1 MNKEETVRATRL
13 CNPTEVQFQTICV
26 ATDFSE
32 TAGLA
37 LRYGA
42 AIVGKFGGS
51 LHLLHVLHEPG
62 LSAIHPDYAP
72 CFELARGYFNRLAE
86 NGPKAER
93 GRQDSVQEFLKCVE
107 RETND
112 RLVPLI
118 SSPLLADLKVITAI
132 RYGNPVDEIC
142 EYVRQNGI
150 DLLVLGTHGHRGLN
164 HFLIGSVAERVVR
177 ASPCP
182 VLTVR
187 LLRT

>member
-1 MNKEETVRATRL
+1 MSGLR
-13 CNPTEVQFQTICV
+13 NPPDVQFQTICV

-42 AIVGKFGGS
+42 TLVRQFGGA
-51 LHLLHVLHEPG
+51 LHVLHVLHEPG
-62 LSAIHPDYAP
+62 LSVTHPDFVA
-72 CFELARGYFNRLAE
+72 CFELASGYFNRSKQ
-86 NGPKAER
+86 NGPKLER
-93 GRQDSVQEFLKCVE
+93 GPKDSVRGFLECVE
-107 RETND
+107 RETNE
-112 RLVPLI
+112 RLQELV
-118 SSPLLADLKVITAI
+118 SSPLLSDLKIVTAI
-132 RYGNPVDEIC
+132 RYGSPVDEIC

-182 VLTVR
+182 MLTVR
-187 LLRT
+187 LRRP